1 MTISLKEQ
9 FIFLYTYFNTRHPA
23 LSSLLIIIII
33 IDVNILQGIPP
44 LRNIILKVEINLHFW
59 KDQDKTS
66 VSFCW
71 EPNLIVSSVNR
82 PRNHKSIKYVKSA
95 VRIAQV

>member
-9 FIFLYTYFNTRHPA
+9 FIFLYTYFFTRHPA

-44 LRNIILKVEINLHFW
+44 LRNIIMQVE
-59 KDQDKTS
+59 S
-66 VSFCW
+66 
-71 EPNLIVSSVNR
+71 
-82 PRNHKSIKYVKSA
+82 
-95 VRIAQV
+95 